1 MNLDLGTR
9 LGRYEIRSLIGRGGM
24 GVVYSAH
31 DTELDRDVAVKVM
44 PADVSEDGDRLSR
57 FKQEAQALARLN
69 HPNILS
75 ILDVG
80 SHEGSF
86 YVVSELLDGET
97 LSQRRESESLPV
109 RKALDYAVQILRA
122 LAVAHEKG
130 IVHRDLKPD
139 NLFITKDGHVKILDF
154 GLAKLVASGEPG
166 GIESEALTRRPRTA
180 PGIVMGTISYM
191 SPEQVR
197 GRHAQIDHRS
207 DIFSFGLVFYEML
220 TGKRALDGESSA
232 DIISAI
238 LNDDPPE
245 VKLTNSNLS
254 GILDRVVKRCLEKRP
269 GDRFQSASDVGY
281 AIEALSGMTSAD
293 TKVIDPKRRR
303 RRNLWP
309 LAAGFALLALVMVGG
324 ILAGRAFSNRTLPSY
339 QQLTFRRGTIWSARF
354 AADSHTVIYTTVW
367 GGGADECYSAR
378 LEALESRLLELSN
391 AEVLSISSSGEMAV
405 LLNRRRTG
413 FFMGLG
419 TLARMPIMG
428 GAPRE
433 ILENVVQADWS
444 PDGKE
449 LAVVH
454 DVGDRRRLE
463 YPIGKVL
470 YETAGWIGHP
480 RVSPN
485 GNQIAFLDH
494 QIIGDDRG
502 SVAVVDM
509 GGHKRVL
516 SSDWG
521 TEEGLAWWPDGK
533 EVWFTASKSGEAQAI
548 YAVDLS
554 ARERVVTRAP
564 VSLML
569 HDISPDGRVL
579 LTRGSFTTDLI
590 GLAPNETKERDLSWL
605 DSVSIFDLSADGK
618 LFIFSYFGEGS
629 GTNYT
634 SYMRKTEG
642 SPAVRLGEGAATSL
656 SADGKWA
663 ATVLHTPPQIV
674 ILPTGTGQ
682 PITMER
688 GGIDE
693 YSWATWFPD
702 GKRILFTGREP
713 GRAMRCYVQEIS
725 DGAKPRAVTPEG
737 VVGTRVSPDGKFVVS
752 TNNVNQTSLY
762 PIDGGE
768 PRHLAGLAAGEK
780 VICWSSDNHSLY
792 VRGAEELP
800 IRVYRLDLI
809 SGHKEIVKE
818 VMPAD
823 RAGLVVAPKI
833 LLTPD
838 GKSYVYEMRRNLTT
852 LFLANGLK

>member
-1 MNLDLGTR
+1 MNLDVGTR

-31 DTELDRDVAVKVM
+31 DTELNRVVAIKVM
-44 PADVSEDGDRLSR
+44 PADVSQDPDRLSR
-57 FKQEAQALARLN
+57 FRQEAQALARLN

-86 YVVSELLDGET
+86 YVVSELLEGET
-97 LSQRRESESLPV
+97 LSQRRESQSLPV
-109 RKALDYAVQILRA
+109 RKALEYAVQILRG
-122 LAVAHEKG
+122 LAAAHEKG

-154 GLAKLVASGEPG
+154 GLAKLVTSEESDAIG
-166 GIESEALTRRPRTA
+166 SEALTMRPRTA
-180 PGIVMGTISYM
+180 PGVVMGTISYM

-197 GRHAQIDHRS
+197 GRHAEIDHRS

-220 TGKRALDGESSA
+220 TGKRALEGESSA

-269 GDRFQSASDVGY
+269 DDRFQSASDVGY

-293 TKVIDPKRRR
+293 TRVIDPKRRR
-303 RRNLWP
+303 SRKLWP
-309 LAAGFALLALVMVGG
+309 VIAGLALLALVTVGG
-324 ILAGRAFSNRTLPSY
+324 ILAGQAFSARPLPSY
-339 QQLTFRRGTIWSARF
+339 QQLTFRHGTIWSARF

-378 LEALESRLLELSN
+378 LEALEARLLELSN

-470 YETAGWIGHP
+470 YETTGWIGHP
-480 RVSPN
+480 RISPN

-502 SVAVVDM
+502 SVAMVDT

-554 ARERVVTRAP
+554 GRERVVTRAP
-564 VSLML
+564 ASLML

-579 LTRGSFTTDLI
+579 LTRGGFTTDVI
-590 GLAPNETKERDLSWL
+590 GLGPNETKERDLSWL

-629 GTNYT
+629 GINYT

-663 ATVLHTPPQIV
+663 ATVLHSPPQIV

-682 PITMER
+682 PIAMER

-702 GKRILFTGREP
+702 GKRILFTGRES
-713 GRAMRCYVQEIS
+713 GRPMRCYVQEIG

-737 VVGTRVSPDGKFVVS
+737 VVGTRLSPDGKFVVA
-752 TNNVNQTSLY
+752 TNNANQTALY

-768 PRHLAGLAAGEK
+768 PRPLVGLAAGEK
-780 VICWSSDNHSLY
+780 VICWSSDSHSLY

-800 IRVYRLDLI
+800 IRVFRLDPI
-809 SGHKEIVKE
+809 SGKKELIKE

-823 RAGLVVAPKI
+823 RAGLVIAPKI

-838 GKSYVYEMRRNLTT
+838 GRSYVYEMRRNLTT

>member
-24 GVVYSAH
+24 GVVYCAH
-31 DTELDRDVAVKVM
+31 DTELNRDVAVKVM
-44 PADVSEDGDRLSR
+44 PADVSEDADRLSR

-86 YVVSELLDGET
+86 YVVSELLEGET
-97 LSQRRESESLPV
+97 LLQRGESESLPV
-109 RKALDYAVQILRA
+109 RKALDYAVQILRG
-122 LAVAHEKG
+122 LAAAHEKG

-154 GLAKLVASGEPG
+154 GLAKLVTSGGPG
-166 GIESEALTRRPRTA
+166 AIESEAPTIRPRTA
-180 PGIVMGTISYM
+180 PGIVMGTILYM

-197 GRHAQIDHRS
+197 GRQDLIDHRS

-238 LNDDPPE
+238 LNSDPPE
-245 VKLTNSNLS
+245 VRLTNNSLS
-254 GILDRVVKRCLEKRP
+254 GILDRIVKRCLEKRP
-269 GDRFQSASDVGY
+269 DDRFQSASDVGY

-293 TKVIDPKRRR
+293 TRVIEPTRARRR
-303 RRNLWP
+303 KLWP
-309 LAAGFALLALVMVGG
+309 LFAGLALLALVTAGG
-324 ILAGRAFSNRTLPSY
+324 ILAGKVLSDRPLPSY
-339 QQLTFRRGTIWSARF
+339 QQLTFRRGTISSARF
-354 AADSHTVIYTTVW
+354 APDSHTVIYTTVW
-367 GGGADECYSAR
+367 GGGADECYSVR
-378 LEALESRLLELSN
+378 LEALESRSLDLSN
-391 AEVLSISSSGEMAV
+391 AEVLSISSAGEMAV
-405 LLNRRRTG
+405 LLNRRRLE
-413 FFMGLG
+413 FYMGMG
-419 TLARMPIMG
+419 TLARLPIMG

-454 DVGDRRRLE
+454 DVGERRRLE

-480 RVSPN
+480 RISPK
-485 GNQIAFLDH
+485 GDLIAFLDH
-494 QIIGDDRG
+494 QIVDDDRG

-509 GGHKRVL
+509 AGNKRVL
-516 SSDWG
+516 SSEWG
-521 TEEGLAWWPDGK
+521 TEQGLAWSPDGR
-533 EVWFTASKSGEAQAI
+533 EVWFTANKSGEAQAL
-548 YAVDLS
+548 YAVNLS
-554 ARERVVTRAP
+554 GKERVVTRAP
-564 VSLML
+564 VGLML
-569 HDISPDGRVL
+569 HDISSDGRVL
-579 LTRGSFTTDLI
+579 LTRGSISTDLI
-590 GLAPNETKERDLSWL
+590 GLAPNETRERDLSWL
-605 DSVSIFDLSADGK
+605 DSVSIFDLSADGRQ
-618 LFIFSYFGEGS
+618 FIFSYFGEGS

-634 SYMRKTEG
+634 SYLRKTDG

-656 SADGKWA
+656 SADGMWA

-674 ILPTGTGQ
+674 ILPTRTGQ
-682 PITMER
+682 PKTIER
-688 GGIDE
+688 GGIEE

-725 DGAKPRAVTPEG
+725 EGAKPRPVTPEG
-737 VVGTRVSPDGKFVVS
+737 VVGTQVSPDGKFIIA
-752 TNNVNQTSLY
+752 TNAGNRTSLY
-762 PIDGGE
+762 PIDGGD
-768 PRHLAGLAAGEK
+768 PRPFAGLADGEK
-780 VICWSSDNHSLY
+780 VICWSSDGHSLY
-792 VRGAEELP
+792 VRGVEELP
-800 IRVYRLDLI
+800 IRVYRLDPI

-818 VMPAD
+818 LAPAD
-823 RAGLVVAPKI
+823 PAGLISAPKI

-838 GKSYVYEMRRNLTT
+838 GKWYVYAMRRNLTT
-852 LFLANGLK
+852 LFLANGLR